1 MALDLVVELALWVI
15 QASWRSLWINKWIK
29 SRWKDSYCV
38 TAKKKISNLVPW
50 VPETFLA
57 RFPVSVK
64 SLYWPMWKVSGAER
78 YCFDGADPIVSMVKS
93 VGPDF
98 GQDGWLAPNDRLRD
112 FESNRRYNW
121 LTRIDQHVKEYFQL
135 CCWHDLSVL
144 ARSVAVVLCV
154 GFGKFWKSMISN
166 VLEGQVKSYE
176 QTSGVF
182 NFIQRN

>member
-78 YCFDGADPIVSMVKS
+78 YCFDGADPIVSMIKS

-98 GQDGWLAPNDRLRD
+98 GQDSWLAPNDHLRD

-121 LTRIDQHVKEYFQL
+121 LPRIDRHVKEYFQL
-135 CCWHDLSVL
+135 CCCCTHEKCCDG
-144 ARSVAVVLCV
+144 
-154 GFGKFWKSMISN
+154 GFGKLWKSMISN